1 LGLALDYRPRRVSEI
16 IGQPQISLV
25 LGSLLSRWSNKDL
38 FLPPALLLSG
48 PRGSG
53 KTSSARIV
61 ASYINCE
68 NREFLF
74 SRSIGQSILTNK
86 PYPALET
93 QSLGSSLDVGESN
106 PFCQCQD
113 IPSIQTCVGHC
124 KIPCLECAQCANMM
138 RHASD
143 VVVEI
148 DAASHGLVDDIRELA
163 KTARLVHTGVY
174 RVFIIDE
181 VHAATKEAF
190 SALLKQ
196 LEEPL
201 PNVLYI
207 LVTTNPSAIHETII
221 SRCLHF
227 AFRSISEI
235 DIARRIEFVAK
246 SEKMDY
252 EPAVI
257 SLIAKRAKGAL
268 RDGLMLLEHLSI
280 IRDVSVARFQS
291 LWPDV
296 LTDFAETFLL
306 TARNGD
312 AASGIKSVQSAY
324 FTNRDV
330 LVLVDAIIA
339 KVSAEFAVDKSL
351 IDSRT
356 LMKLMELSWDLR
368 IKARTTPVDSILL
381 EALWHMYRRELSP
394 ITNSTSIITLSSAED
409 EAVLQD
415 FLAGMGER

>member
-1 LGLALDYRPRRVSEI
+1 VI
-16 IGQPQISLV
+16 
-25 LGSLLSRWSNKDL
+25 LLIRW
-38 FLPPALLLSG
+38 
-48 PRGSG
+48 
-53 KTSSARIV
+53 
-61 ASYINCE
+61 
-68 NREFLF
+68 
-74 SRSIGQSILTNK
+74 
-86 PYPALET
+86 
-93 QSLGSSLDVGESN
+93 
-106 PFCQCQD
+106 
-113 IPSIQTCVGHC
+113 
-124 KIPCLECAQCANMM
+124 
-138 RHASD
+138 
-143 VVVEI
+143 
-148 DAASHGLVDDIRELA
+148 
-163 KTARLVHTGVY
+163 
-174 RVFIIDE
+174 
-181 VHAATKEAF
+181 
-190 SALLKQ
+190 
-196 LEEPL
+196 
-201 PNVLYI
+201 
-207 LVTTNPSAIHETII
+207 
-221 SRCLHF
+221 LHF